1 MVREEIASAK
11 QLSGEVNVP
20 VILEEP
26 IVVESKGVLNP
37 AEDDFFIFN
46 MVNVLGRNDF
56 CFFHCLNGIL
66 LARISF
72 QPTHFDIAERA
83 Y

>member
-26 IVVESKGVLNP
+26 IVVESKGMFNP

-66 LARISF
+66 LARISL